1 MPGWEEHCIEFVFD
15 DLRNVVE
22 NSSLLER
29 EGDAVDGLLLH
40 VSVHVCELDDCV
52 LSVLLVETTVSLNS
66 LLVFRW
72 LPFFGFLDSC
82 VSDRSLSSHYFQ
94 LNY

>member
-29 EGDAVDGLLLH
+29 EGHAVDSLLLH